1 MKENRL
7 LKISLLLFLN
17 LTFFG
22 CISVK
27 IDEAQKRFLLK
38 NKGKFKCFLI
48 EYINKNRALIGEVP
62 TLIINKIDGQE
73 IIRSDREFNSK
84 LNLKRSDLI
93 RIEILSIEK
102 SIPLYGSAGKNG
114 VLTIYCYGKPNL

>member
-22 CISVK
+22 CSSVK
-27 IDEAQKRFLLK
+27 IDEAQKRFFLK
-38 NKGKFKCFLI
+38 NKGKVKYFLI

>member
-22 CISVK
+22 CSSVK
-27 IDEAQKRFLLK
+27 IDEAQKRFFLK
-38 NKGKFKCFLI
+38 NKGKVKYFLI

-84 LNLKRSDLI
+84 LNLKKSDLI